1 MFLNPQNKN
10 HIKMN
15 NSVKKRI
22 DNIFSW
28 KEIRVN
34 PFVLFNSE
42 NLIPQVLFDQENL
55 DSKLEWAI
63 EYELI
68 YNSQLME
75 I

>member
-1 MFLNPQNKN
+1 MFFNPQNKN
-10 HIKMN
+10 QIKLN

-28 KEIRVN
+28 KEISVN
-34 PFVLFNSE
+34 PFVLFKSE
-42 NLIPQVLFDQENL
+42 NLNPQVLFDQENI
-55 DSKLEWAI
+55 DSRLEWAI